1 MLCRMAS
8 IYYERTDSEV
18 YQIDEVSQRL
28 LVYVYLHGEAE
39 PEDVVDPSGAKD
51 EHAVDSRIKSQ
62 LGGTAAGLI
71 DTKSTTQKTLGDR
84 PDNII
89 HSLVLTETGQ
99 EFVEKHRADLSMPVE
114 IAELAK
120 RVAAL
125 QIEDHLVDDL
135 IHRVDALEDRVE
147 ELQE

>member
-1 MLCRMAS
+1 MPP
-8 IYYERTDSEV
+8 IYYERSEGEV
-18 YQIDEVSQRL
+18 YQIDELSQRL
-28 LVYVYLHGEAE
+28 LVYVYLHGKAE
-39 PEDVVDPSGAKD
+39 PEDVVEPVGATN
-51 EHAVDSRIKSQ
+51 EHAVHSRIKSQ
-62 LGGTAAGLI
+62 LGGNAARLI
-71 DTKSTTQKTLGDR
+71 DTERTTQQTLGDR
-84 PDNII
+84 SDNVIL
-89 HSLVLTETGQ
+89 SFVLTESG
-99 EFVEKHRADLSMPVE
+99 EDFVEKHRADLSMPVE

>member
-1 MLCRMAS
+1 MPF
-8 IYYERTDSEV
+8 IYYERSDGEV
-18 YQIDEVSQRL
+18 YQVDEVSQRL
-28 LVYVYLHGEAE
+28 LVYVYLHRKAE
-39 PEDVVDPSGAKD
+39 PEDVVKPVGATSK
-51 EHAVDSRIKSQ
+51 HAVHSRIESQ
-62 LGGTAAGLI
+62 LGGNAARLI
-71 DTKSTTQKTLGDR
+71 NLESTTQQTLGDSPGNVIR
-84 PDNII
+84 
-89 HSLVLTETGQ
+89 SFVLTETGQ
-99 EFVEKHRADLSMPVE
+99 EFVEEHRADLSMPVE